1 MAPSRLFATC
11 SIRCALVVAA
21 IGAIAHPH
29 SVSAQLTPARLIG
42 RSVAQPDDAKYEDV
56 AGAIT
61 LFLDADFEGARKLLQ
76 DAAKKQPELGPADV
90 LFAHLLIAAGSAP
103 NGRAALERAVIE
115 EPTDPEA
122 YLLFG
127 ELALRESRV
136 TDAELLLRKAGELCQ
151 KYDRNALRKKN
162 VQVGALAGLVSVAEA
177 RGRWDEAER
186 LARSWLV
193 ADAASVP
200 AHISLGR
207 AQFHLKNYKD
217 AYATFQEAF
226 KLDSTAPR
234 PEINMALLYEEQ
246 AQRGDVAKRES
257 ARKAMETAV
266 ERDPGGLFTRL
277 TVARWALEACLIDVA
292 QVNVQAAQ
300 KIDPKSLEVKL
311 LAGLVARHQKDYAAA
326 EGAFLAA
333 HLQAPANLVAA
344 NQLALVLVEQTS
356 KEKQQL
362 AISYAEL
369 NAQANADRN
378 LPGGREAAVTLAWV
392 LFRVG
397 RQAEG
402 LRLMQSAVNAG
413 PISDES
419 AYCAARVLSES
430 GAVEAAMRLLEPVVA
445 KGRCFPLRAEAE
457 ALFAKLTKPAKPAPP
472 KEQK

>member
-1 MAPSRLFATC
+1 MPSSRAPIFFLLLAVILAFPA
-11 SIRCALVVAA
+11 
-21 IGAIAHPH
+21 PH
-29 SVSAQLTPARLIG
+29 LASAQLNAARLIG
-42 RSVAQPDDAKYEDV
+42 RSVAQPDDPKYEDV

-76 DAAKKQPELGPADV
+76 DAAKKQPELGPPDV

-103 NGRAALERAVIE
+103 NARAALERAVIE
-115 EPTDPEA
+115 EPADPEA

-151 KYDRNALRKKN
+151 KYDKNPLRKKS

-177 RGRWDEAER
+177 RQRWEEAER
-186 LARSWLV
+186 LAKSWLA
-193 ADAASVP
+193 ADAASIP

-226 KLDSTAPR
+226 KRDSTAPR

-246 AQRGDVAKRES
+246 AQHGDAAKHES

-266 ERDPGGLFTRL
+266 EKDPSGLLTRL
-277 TVARWALEACLIDVA
+277 TVARWALESCHLDVA
-292 QVNVQAAQ
+292 QTNIQAAQ
-300 KIDPKSLEVKL
+300 KIEGKSLEVKL
-311 LAGLVARHQKDYAAA
+311 LAGLVARHQKDFAAA
-326 EGAFLAA
+326 EAAFLAA

-344 NQLALVLVEQTS
+344 NQLALVLVEQAA
-356 KEKQQL
+356 KDKQQL
-362 AISYAEL
+362 AVSYGEL
-369 NAQANADRN
+369 NVQANGDRS

-402 LRLMQSAVNAG
+402 LRLMQAAVGAG

-419 AYCAARVLSES
+419 SYFAARVLSES
-430 GAVEAAMRLLEPVVA
+430 GAAEAAVRLLEPVVA
-445 KGRCFPLRAEAE
+445 KGRCFPTRAEAE
-457 ALFAKLTKPAKPAPP
+457 ALYAKLTKPAKPAPSP
-472 KEQK
+472 SKDKK